1 MTMRAVVHTKFG
13 PPEVLHLAEIPRP
26 VPGPGD
32 VLVRVHSTTVNRTDC
47 GLRSATPWIAR
58 FFTGWLR
65 PKHPVQGTE
74 FAGVVEAVG
83 ADVTGFA
90 PGDRVFGVNAVDM
103 GAHAEYLCLPE
114 TAPIAVMPD
123 SLSFDEAAAVCDGM
137 VLGLM
142 LLRSAEVGPGSRIV
156 VYGASGS
163 IGTAAVQLAKV
174 LGAHVT
180 AVVDTRHVDLAR
192 DLGAD
197 EVIDRLTTDFT
208 RLGRRWDAIINS
220 VGKLTFWRCRG
231 SLVARGTYVSSD
243 LGPVAEPGAR
253 ARDPAGRRTPY
264 ALPHPPLPQVGRG
277 VVPGAAGTGRV
288 PGRHRPPL
296 RPGRDPRGDALRGDG
311 PEDRQRGDPGDRSR
325 SGRRAGLRGPTRI
338 SR

>member
-65 PKHPVQGTE
+65 PRQPVLGTE

-83 ADVTGFA
+83 VDVTGFA
-90 PGDRVFGVNAVDM
+90 PGDRVFGVNANDM

-114 TAPIAVMPD
+114 RAPIARMPD
-123 SLSFDEAAAVCDGM
+123 DLSFDEAAAVSDGM

-180 AVVDTRHVDLAR
+180 AVVDTKHVDLAH

-208 RLGRRWDAIINS
+208 RLGRRWDAIIDS
-220 VGKLTFWRCRG
+220 VGKLTFWHCRS

-243 LGPVAEPGAR
+243 LGPLWQNPVLALVSPR
-253 ARDPAGRRTPY
+253 AGGRHMHFPIPHYRKSDVEWFRELLERGEYRAVIDRHY
-264 ALPHPPLPQVGRG
+264 ALDDILEATRYVETAQKTGN
-277 VVPGAAGTGRV
+277 VVIRVIQPAEAGE
-288 PGRHRPPL
+288 P
-296 RPGRDPRGDALRGDG
+296 DA
-311 PEDRQRGDPGDRSR
+311 P
-325 SGRRAGLRGPTRI
+325 A
-338 SR
+338 

>member
-13 PPEVLHLAEIPRP
+13 PPEVLHLSEIPRP
-26 VPGPGD
+26 EPGPGD

-65 PKHPVQGTE
+65 PKHPVLGTE
-74 FAGVVEAVG
+74 FAGVVESVG
-83 ADVTGFA
+83 ANVKAFA
-90 PGDRVFGVNAVDM
+90 PGDRVFGVNANDM
-103 GAHAEYLCLPE
+103 GAHAEYLCLRE
-114 TAPIAVMPD
+114 GAPISKMPD
-123 SLSFDEAAAVCDGM
+123 HLSFDEAAAVCDGM

-142 LLRSAEVGPGSRIV
+142 LLRSAEVGAGSRIV

-180 AVVDTRHVDLAR
+180 AVVDTKHVDLAR

-208 RLGRRWDAIINS
+208 RLGRRWDTILDS
-220 VGKLTFWRCRG
+220 VGKLTFSRCRG
-231 SLVARGTYVSSD
+231 SLAARGTYVSTD
-243 LGPVAEPGAR
+243 LGPLWQNPVLALVSPR
-253 ARDPAGRRTPY
+253 AG
-264 ALPHPPLPQVGRG
+264 
-277 VVPGAAGTGRV
+277 
-288 PGRHRPPL
+288 GRHMHFPIPHYRKSDVEWF
-296 RPGRDPRGDALRGDG
+296 RDLLAKGEYRAVIDRRYSL
-311 PEDRQRGDPGDRSR
+311 EDILEATRYVETAQKTGNVVIRVIGADEAP
-325 SGRRAGLRGPTRI
+325 APT
-338 SR
+338 